1 MHILPLLV
9 AKAMI
14 FFVINHV
21 LVAEILF
28 VPKKSRQMIP
38 AVNLS
43 YLQDLAP
50 SHNEHSADKYA
61 TNTHDI
67 SKDNVVT
74 SNRPKSEFLK
84 SISRKNLKLYI
95 NSDIRSGSKKGKF
108 SFLLDSDKN
117 IKHNSKLMANKNI
130 NQATVTQLSAMSD
143 MITNA
148 DIKVLQKFVKK
159 LKKSVRV
166 GRKGQALR
174 TSAQH
179 YSKSSR
185 GDGSK
190 VNKMA
195 DQLEDSSRQPNIKD
209 TKDDMEKNSL
219 VQNRIPLTIHKKVS
233 SREGKISV
241 QTENNLDGMSK
252 SDVDA
257 LHAIAKEWK
266 RLHSEGKDKY
276 GHSEE
281 LTIPNE
287 KNDLQRLVNKPSKE
301 RTQGNP
307 RLIQSTNKVIKKTR
321 NLLNAVNKGKDEI
334 NGNSI
339 SIPATTSKGETI
351 EIPYG
356 PGQQLKETVD
366 KVIANTTQQLLQ
378 FIKLEK
384 QLVGIQNGSFAN
396 DSQNEIHYTD
406 TFINLIKAMRNSKKI
421 DVTKTNG
428 GNTSGRV
435 DPKNNRS
442 NSNKELKFK
451 KRKPSNSMERTSW
464 LRKSE
469 SKQKLKTD
477 QNKITKH
484 GEGKMDKSK
493 VNEMDEEKLD
503 VAHKLKQKQQIK
515 NTNESQSQRHK
526 DGEGN
531 KLKSTQNVKYKQKQE
546 KQDHQHQQKD
556 GPISEEQQQS
566 EHQVQ
571 DEIKQEQIQD
581 EKKEQHQQ
589 KQQQMN
595 REQQQNQIQEAEL
608 AETVPQNSGEK
619 NVEDEFN
626 IKTSEQENIKEKTLK
641 SQNPSNDDVSRV
653 SRHFR
658 IETMKHLIASLAE
671 DPFNTWIYHQKSFE
685 ELGITPSLVKAGIV
699 NLGSSKPM
707 QRTLRKAVLGKNIKM
722 LVVGGSISAGG
733 GLWKDRG
740 NIDGVYH
747 RALADWW
754 ERTVTPITKSKI
766 EMNNVAIGGTDSE
779 YFSYCI
785 NNFLESNPDIVL
797 WELSANDYNRF
808 NERNFDPSKPLE
820 QLTRIILQLPSHP
833 ALIYVNFF
841 RGDKQNFQLGEKCPD
856 SEETEVDILS
866 RYYDIPSLSWRRM
879 VCSLITKRT
888 FVNQELFGDD
898 GYHPNLLGHA
908 QVAMLLLMYVKGVFK
923 SVLADDLDKI
933 KKFNILS
940 EGDSDFEDVFQ
951 LKIPAFKD
959 PLKPKPSCWT
969 LITPD
974 YTKVFRN
981 TLNEVNVLKGHGFE
995 LRNVTAW
1002 DVRTDRIQCLFATK
1016 PGAILDLSLDV
1027 PVLDDDRNLPLAD
1040 AQTRTLAI
1048 AIHNK
1053 FGGAADVQ
1061 LDELPSKTSV
1071 AYVTEKLRQTKVH
1084 VVSEDVRPGVHNLR
1098 FRSLSPGFCLTSI
1111 MVI

>member
-1 MHILPLLV
+1 
-9 AKAMI
+9 MI

-28 VPKKSRQMIP
+28 DPKKSRQTIP

-43 YLQDLAP
+43 YLQDLTP

-67 SKDNVVT
+67 SKDNVLS

-84 SISRKNLKLYI
+84 SNSRKNLRLYI
-95 NSDIRSGSKKGKF
+95 NSDIRNGSKKGKF

-117 IKHNSKLMANKNI
+117 IKHNNKLMANKNI
-130 NQATVTQLSAMSD
+130 NQATVTQLSAASD

-166 GRKGQALR
+166 GEKGQTLR

-185 GDGSK
+185 GNGSK

-195 DQLEDSSRQPNIKD
+195 DQLVDSLRQPKVKD
-209 TKDDMEKNSL
+209 ANDDMEKNSL

-233 SREGKISV
+233 STEGKISV

-257 LHAIAKEWK
+257 LRAIAKEWK
-266 RLHSEGKDKY
+266 RLHSKKKDKY
-276 GHSEE
+276 GHSEKI
-281 LTIPNE
+281 TIPNE
-287 KNDLQRLVNKPSKE
+287 KNDHQRLVNKPSKE
-301 RTQGNP
+301 RAKGNP
-307 RLIQSTNKVIKKTR
+307 SRIQSANKVIRKTS
-321 NLLNAVNKGKDEI
+321 NLLIAVSKGKDEI
-334 NGNSI
+334 NTSM
-339 SIPATTSKGETI
+339 PATTSKGGTI

-366 KVIANTTQQLLQ
+366 KAIANTTQQLLQ

-396 DSQNEIHYTD
+396 DNQNEIHYTD

-421 DVTKTNG
+421 GVTKTNEED
-428 GNTSGRV
+428 TSGRV
-435 DPKNNRS
+435 EPKNNRS

-451 KRKPSNSMERTSW
+451 KRKPSKSLEPSSS

-469 SKQKLKTD
+469 SKQKLKPD
-477 QNKITKH
+477 QNKIIKH
-484 GEGKMDKSK
+484 GEGKMDKGK
-493 VNEMDEEKLD
+493 VHEMDEEKLD
-503 VAHKLKQKQQIK
+503 IAQKLKQKQQIK

-526 DGEGN
+526 NGKGN

-546 KQDHQHQQKD
+546 KQDHQHQQED
-556 GPISEEQQQS
+556 GPISQEQEQP

-581 EKKEQHQQ
+581 EEKEQHQQ
-589 KQQQMN
+589 
-595 REQQQNQIQEAEL
+595 QNQMQEAEL
-608 AETVPQNSGEK
+608 AETVPQKSGEK
-619 NVEDEFN
+619 NLDDEFN
-626 IKTSEQENIKEKTLK
+626 INTSEQENIEEKTLK
-641 SQNPSNDDVSRV
+641 SQNASNDDVSRV

-671 DPFNTWIYHQKSFE
+671 DPFSSWIYHQKSFE

-707 QRTLRKAVLGKNIKM
+707 QRALRKAVLGKNIKM
-722 LVVGGSISAGG
+722 IVVGGSISAGG

-785 NNFLESNPDIVL
+785 NNFLERNPDIVL

-808 NERNFDPSKPLE
+808 DERNFDPSKPLE

-981 TLNEVNVLKGHGFE
+981 TLNEVNVLKGEGFE

-1084 VVSEDVRPGVHNLR
+1084 IVSEDVRPGVHNLR